1 MGFEAP
7 DTVYNLKFADE
18 KLNGLTVR
26 VKAFAFQ
33 EVLNH
38 EDILYGA
45 WLYDPAVP
53 AKEKSA
59 KRDELHRLF
68 IAQLI
73 DWNLEKNG
81 APVPP
86 TFEGLRAQE
95 VPLVGTII
103 GAWRDNTIGVAV
115 PLEQPSTDGE
125 PSPEESIPME
135 SLSESPES

>member
-18 KLNGLTVR
+18 KLNGLEVK

-33 EVLNH
+33 EVLDN
-38 EDILYGA
+38 EAILYGN
-45 WLYDPAVP
+45 WLYDPDISAE
-53 AKEKSA
+53 EKAA

-68 IAQLI
+68 IGQLAG
-73 DWNLEKNG
+73 WNLTKKG
-81 APVPP
+81 VPVPA
-86 TFEGLRAQE
+86 TLEGLRAQE

-103 GAWRDNTIGVAV
+103 VAWRDNAVGVAI

-125 PSPEESIPME
+125 LSEEESIPME

>member
-7 DTVYNLKFADE
+7 DTVYKLQFADE
-18 KLNGLTVR
+18 KLNGLEVR

-33 EVLNH
+33 DVLDN
-38 EDILYGA
+38 EAILYGG
-45 WLYDPAVP
+45 WLYDPDLSAE
-53 AKEKSA
+53 EKAA

-68 IAQLI
+68 AGQLV

-81 APVPP
+81 QPVPA
-86 TFEGLRAQE
+86 TFEGLRSQE

-103 GAWRDNTIGVAV
+103 SAWRDNAIGVAI

-125 PSPEESIPME
+125 PSVEASIPME
-135 SLSESPES
+135 SPSDLPES